1 MSPAI
6 EVLHDLVRRRA
17 LLFLATKSELKKR
30 YAGSVL
36 GLMWVVLNPLLFL
49 GVYLFLYVVVF
60 KTRLPDM
67 GSLRFTIFVFAGL
80 VPYIAVME
88 VANASAPVIRVNIAL
103 VRNLVF
109 PVVLIPVRTAL
120 IGMLTQIVGLAM
132 VLLLA
137 AIDND
142 LSWKILLLP
151 LILALQFLLLVGIS
165 FVCAGLGMVLPDFG
179 YFLSTFL
186 LFVLFVTPIGF
197 RPEMVPGGWSAVV
210 ILNPIAYMVASFR
223 EVILASEPLDLI
235 QLAVFAAISLA
246 VFTIAA
252 TLFLKF
258 RVHLVD
264 YA

>member
-6 EVLHDLVRRRA
+6 EVLHDIVRRRA

-36 GLMWVVLNPLLFL
+36 GLLWVFINPLLFL

-60 KTRLPDM
+60 KARLPDM
-67 GSLRFTIFVFAGL
+67 GSLRFATFVFGGL

-88 VANASAPVIRVNIAL
+88 VASNSVAVIRTNIAL
-103 VRNLVF
+103 VKNLVF

-120 IGMLTQIVGLAM
+120 IGMLTQLVGLAM
-132 VLLLA
+132 VLVLA

-151 LILALQFLLLVGIS
+151 LLLILQFLLLVGLS

-186 LFVLFVTPIGF
+186 LFVLFVSPIGF
-197 RPEMVPGGWSAVV
+197 RPEMVPAGLSAVIV
-210 ILNPIAYMVASFR
+210 LNPVSYMVASFR
-223 EVILASEPLDLI
+223 AVIFASEPLDLVQI
-235 QLAVFAAISLA
+235 AVFAAISFA
-246 VFTIAA
+246 VFSIAA

>member
-1 MSPAI
+1 
-6 EVLHDLVRRRA
+6 
-17 LLFLATKSELKKR
+17 
-30 YAGSVL
+30 
-36 GLMWVVLNPLLFL
+36 
-49 GVYLFLYVVVF
+49 
-60 KTRLPDM
+60 
-67 GSLRFTIFVFAGL
+67 
-80 VPYIAVME
+80 
-88 VANASAPVIRVNIAL
+88 
-103 VRNLVF
+103 
-109 PVVLIPVRTAL
+109 
-120 IGMLTQIVGLAM
+120 

-142 LSWKILLLP
+142 LSWKIVLLP